1 MKIKLILIFAILF
14 IASNSLYAQYI
25 PEIAPVD
32 IYGNLENIGFKTEK
46 DLGSDYGNFWISTNS
61 NGGIDYKVEVESDNA
76 SNVQSI
82 RATAMNINKNKAEV
96 KRFLKYV
103 GSVLF
108 LYRDSGK
115 SQFNNWVDNNFNSGG
130 KTTVG
135 QVEVEIKSP
144 SGMVRIMYINA
155 N

>member
-1 MKIKLILIFAILF
+1 MNTKLVLIFAILF
-14 IASNSLYAQYI
+14 FTSNSLHAQYI

-46 DLGSDYGNFWISTNS
+46 DLGSDYGNFWISTDS
-61 NGGIDYKVEVESDNA
+61 NGGIDYKVEVKSDNA

-82 RATAMNINKNKAEV
+82 RATAINANRNETEV
-96 KRFLKYV
+96 KQFLKYV

-115 SQFNNWVDNNFNSGG
+115 TRFNDWVDHNFNSGG

-135 QVEVEIKSP
+135 QVKVEIKSP
-144 SGMVRIMYINA
+144 SRIVRIMNINA

>member
-1 MKIKLILIFAILF
+1 M
-14 IASNSLYAQYI
+14 
-25 PEIAPVD
+25 
-32 IYGNLENIGFKTEK
+32 
-46 DLGSDYGNFWISTNS
+46 GSEYGNFWISTNS

-82 RATAMNINKNKAEV
+82 RATAMNINRNEAEV
-96 KRFLKYV
+96 KQFLKYV

-108 LYRDSGK
+108 LYRDSGE
-115 SQFNNWVDNNFNSGG
+115 SQFNRWVDSSFNSGG

-135 QVEVEIKSP
+135 QVEIEIKSP
-144 SGMVRIMYINA
+144 SRTVRILNIKA

>member
-14 IASNSLYAQYI
+14 TTSNSLYAQYI

-32 IYGNLENIGFKTEK
+32 IYGNLENIGFKTVK
-46 DLGSDYGNFWISTNS
+46 DLGSDYGNFWISTSS
-61 NGGIDYKVEVESDNA
+61 NGGIDYKVEVESNNA

-82 RATAMNINKNKAEV
+82 RATAMNANRNEAEV
-96 KRFLKYV
+96 KQFLKYV

-108 LYRDSGK
+108 LYKDSGQ
-115 SQFNNWVDNNFNSGG
+115 SEFNQWVDNNFDSGG

-144 SGMVRIMYINA
+144 SRTVRIMNIRA